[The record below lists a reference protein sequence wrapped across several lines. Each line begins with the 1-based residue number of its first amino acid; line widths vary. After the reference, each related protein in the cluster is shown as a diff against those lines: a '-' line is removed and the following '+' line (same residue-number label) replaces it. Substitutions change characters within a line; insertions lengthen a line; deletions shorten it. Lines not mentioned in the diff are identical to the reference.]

1 MYTLYFNNKQKN
13 YRKMDNFANKNKHV
27 QMDHLACFAG
37 GMYGLAAHQ
46 EKDGNSDRWMKIAEE
61 ILLFYFF
68 R

>member
-1 MYTLYFNNKQKN
+1 
-13 YRKMDNFANKNKHV
+13 MDNFANKNKHV

-61 ILLFYFF
+61 ILLFQIN
-68 R
+68 